1 MNIDARNNGDGGIN
15 EIEALLPWFAAGTL
29 SRKDAARVEEAL
41 SKDADLSRRFALVR
55 EELGEAIR
63 LNESLG
69 APSTRAMARLFEKI
83 DAEAPR
89 TQRAMSAGLSAR
101 ISEFIASLSP
111 RTLAWS
117 GAAAAFAILLQAGVI
132 AGVLMQDRG
141 GYGLASHD
149 AGVSTSQSGAQTG
162 AYAQVRFAPG
172 ATSEEITKFLQD
184 NKATIVGGPAAGTGM
199 YRVKVAMTGLAK
211 DDLARLVR
219 QLQENK
225 VVGFAAPAP

>member
-89 TQRAMSAGLSAR
+89 TQRAMSAGLSVW

-117 GAAAAFAILLQAGVI
+117 GAAAAFAILLQAGII

-141 GYGLASHD
+141 GYGLASLD
-149 AGVSTSQSGAQTG
+149 AGVSTGQSG
-162 AYAQVRFAPG
+162 AYAQIRFAPG
-172 ATSEEITKFLQD
+172 ATSEQITKFLQD

>member
-1 MNIDARNNGDGGIN
+1 MNINAQNNGNGGIN

-89 TQRAMSAGLSAR
+89 AQHAMSAGLSTR

-117 GAAAAFAILLQAGVI
+117 GAAAAFAILLQAGI
-132 AGVLMQDRG
+132 ITGVLMQDRG
-141 GYGLASHD
+141 GYGLASHET
-149 AGVSTSQSGAQTG
+149 GVSTSQSGA
-162 AYAQVRFAPG
+162 YAQIRFAPG
-172 ATSEEITKFLQD
+172 ATSEEVTKFLQD

-219 QLQENK
+219 QLQESK

>member
-89 TQRAMSAGLSAR
+89 TQRAMSAGLSVW

-117 GAAAAFAILLQAGVI
+117 GAAAAFAILLQAGII

-141 GYGLASHD
+141 GYGLASLD
-149 AGVSTSQSGAQTG
+149 AGVSTSQSGA
-162 AYAQVRFAPG
+162 YAQIRFAPG

>member
-89 TQRAMSAGLSAR
+89 TQRAMSAGLSVW

-117 GAAAAFAILLQAGVI
+117 GAAAAFAILLQAGI
-132 AGVLMQDRG
+132 ITGVLMQDRG

-149 AGVSTSQSGAQTG
+149 AGVSTSQTG
-162 AYAQVRFAPG
+162 AYAQIRFAPG

>member
-89 TQRAMSAGLSAR
+89 TQRAMSAGLSVW

-117 GAAAAFAILLQAGVI
+117 GAAAAFAILLQAGII

-141 GYGLASHD
+141 GYGLASLD
-149 AGVSTSQSGAQTG
+149 AGVSTGQSG
-162 AYAQVRFAPG
+162 AYAQIRFTSG

>member
-55 EELGEAIR
+55 DELGEAIR

-89 TQRAMSAGLSAR
+89 TQRAMSAGLSVW

-117 GAAAAFAILLQAGVI
+117 GAAAAFAILLQAGII

-141 GYGLASHD
+141 GYGLASLD
-149 AGVSTSQSGAQTG
+149 AGVSTGQSG
-162 AYAQVRFAPG
+162 AYAQIRFAPG

>member
-89 TQRAMSAGLSAR
+89 TQRAMSAGLSVW

-117 GAAAAFAILLQAGVI
+117 GAAAAFAILLQAGII

-141 GYGLASHD
+141 GYGLASLD
-149 AGVSTSQSGAQTG
+149 AGVSTGQSG
-162 AYAQVRFAPG
+162 AYAQIRFAPG